1 MKRKLCEPI
10 TGRVAGTRVLT
21 EQEIVAKGYPKRKG
35 ILGYVDGTFS
45 VCDKENKN
53 KRMYERTLWEEVH
66 GSDRFRSMM
75 TDLLLLGEPDHP
87 ETRTQSSIKEGSHTI
102 VDQHLDGDL
111 VKGTVMVF
119 DNPLGQIVWPMLQA
133 GVKLGFSTR
142 GDGDLV
148 EDARSGKTKV
158 EPKSYEYH
166 GVDFVLNPSF
176 VEARPEAITEE
187 ACGRVRTAL
196 TEAVQAR
203 KVDEGTERNVQA
215 ILKALKPGGDRSR
228 LVEGDAPKEAGRGT
242 RAVENLVAQLS
253 GAKNRVAELEDSLD
267 KRERLVENERA
278 RTGKRIEEF
287 DAGLRAKDGTLAE
300 ARALNENLEKQL
312 ARARGTARRLV
323 EESKGKVDAAQVAEL
338 RRVLGE
344 NQDSHLRLVASHKSL
359 LSERSKL
366 GAKYDEGLKVLGEM
380 RERLAEAERRA
391 TKADRLAEEATS
403 GRDEARAELEAH
415 KQALPNL
422 VTDSTLEEYKK
433 IRTEGTDVPAEFERL
448 LERAGSRAEVDAVLE
463 AVSAVRASRYS
474 FLPVGPNSRSLREA
488 IAENIP
494 AEGQAGEGAAVKES
508 EADAESE
515 QVREVTVRQL
525 GGRRTKG
532 RQSP

>member
-1 MKRKLCEPI
+1 MKLCEPI
-10 TGRVAGTRVLT
+10 AGRVAGTRVLT

-53 KRMYERTLWEEVH
+53 KRMYERALWEEVH

-75 TDLLLLGEPDHP
+75 ADFLLLGEPDHP

-102 VDQHLDGDL
+102 VDQRLDGDL

-119 DNPLGQIVWPMLQA
+119 DNPLGRIVWPMLQA

-166 GVDFVLNPSF
+166 GVDWVLNPSF
-176 VEARPEAITEE
+176 VEAKPEAITEE
-187 ACGRVRTAL
+187 AFGTMRTAL
-196 TEAVQAR
+196 MEAVGAPGVREDTGQ
-203 KVDEGTERNVQA
+203 NVRA
-215 ILKALKPGGDRSR
+215 ILEALDPRNRTR
-228 LVEGDAPKEAGRGT
+228 LVEDGGKEPEKASSK
-242 RAVENLVAQLS
+242 AVENLVGQLAE
-253 GAKNRVAELEDSLD
+253 AKNRVAELEDSLD
-267 KRERLVENERA
+267 KQRRLVENERG
-278 RTGKRIEEF
+278 RTGKKIEEL
-287 DAGLRAKDGTLAE
+287 DVELRAKDGTLAE
-300 ARALNENLEKQL
+300 AKALNENLDRQL

-323 EESKGKVDAAQVAEL
+323 EESKGKVDAARVAEL

-344 NQDSHLRLVASHKSL
+344 NQDSHLRLVASHKRL
-359 LSERSKL
+359 LSEHSKL
-366 GAKYDEGLKVLGEM
+366 GAKYDEGLKALGEL

-391 TKADRLAEEATS
+391 TEAKRLAEEATS

-488 IAENIP
+488 IAESIP
-494 AEGQAGEGAAVKES
+494 AEGQTGEGATLEES
-508 EADAESE
+508 EADADSE
-515 QVREVTVRQL
+515 QVRVVTVRQL
-525 GGRRTKG
+525 GGRPKKG
-532 RQSP
+532 QQSP